1 MTFPERITAI
11 RKELKISQEKFGEL
25 AGVSQRTV
33 AFWES
38 GNRTPSFSTL
48 QDLAARLNVSVDYL
62 LGRTD
67 IKTRTNKKQPA
78 ANDGELLEK
87 IIDRLR
93 VLPNP
98 ALSRVSDF
106 VEGLEAGRQS
116 AEAEAAANM
125 PIAKQADPDPA
136 GKPAG

>member
-25 AGVSQRTV
+25 TGVSQRTV

-38 GNRTPSFSTL
+38 GDRTPSFSTL
-48 QDLAARLNVSVDYL
+48 QDLAARLDVSVDYL

-93 VLPNP
+93 VLPDP

-116 AEAEAAANM
+116 AAAEVAANM

-136 GKPAG
+136 GEPAG

>member
-48 QDLAARLNVSVDYL
+48 QDLAARLDVSVDYL

-116 AEAEAAANM
+116 AAAEAAANM

-136 GKPAG
+136 GEPAG